1 MRTRLLLVL
10 VGVVAIVLLV
20 HDLPLARHL
29 ERVERDRLT
38 TGLERDAFILAG
50 RAEEALE
57 AGTAGSDPLIRAI
70 VARFSAEEAV
80 DVAIVDADLVGVI
93 GSDVDVA
100 GEDYSNRPE
109 MQRAQVTGAPD
120 TGERF
125 SQTLG
130 EDLFFV
136 AVPVLSGD
144 EVVGV
149 VRLSA
154 PEQVVADRVNG
165 KVRGL
170 AVVAGISLL
179 IAVVVAWLF
188 ARSVTRPLHE
198 LEAATHRLAS
208 GDLASRANDAAGP
221 PEVRGLADSF
231 NSMASRIQ
239 RLVDQQ
245 RSFAG
250 DASHQLRTPLTALR
264 LRLEQAAMSVDPDD
278 EAAEPIEEALN
289 ETERLRRMIEG
300 LLVLSRA
307 ENAALA
313 AVAVDVAVIAAER
326 AEYWRPLA
334 QERSVA
340 IVVESPVS
348 VVALAVD
355 GGVEQIIDNLV
366 DNALEVSPE
375 GTAVRIVV
383 EVGDGSVM
391 LHVIDEGP
399 GLRDDQLERAFER
412 FWRSEGAA
420 VGGTG
425 LGLAI
430 VQQLAT
436 AGGGTAALRAA
447 PGGGL
452 DAIVTLRSP

>member
-1 MRTRLLLVL
+1 MRVRLLLVM

-20 HDLPLARHL
+20 HDVPLARHL

-57 AGTAGSDPLIRAI
+57 GGTTGSDPVIRAI
-70 VARFSAEEAV
+70 VARFNAEEEV
-80 DVAIVDADLVGVI
+80 RVAIVDADLIGVL
-93 GSDVDVA
+93 GSDDAVA

-109 MQRAQVTGAPD
+109 MRQALTGAPD

-136 AVPVLSGD
+136 AVPVLSGE

-154 PEQVVADRVNG
+154 PERVVSDRVSG

-170 AVVAGISLL
+170 TIVAAISLL
-179 IAVVVAWLF
+179 IAVAVAWLF
-188 ARSVTRPLHE
+188 ARSVTRPLDE
-198 LEAATHRLAS
+198 LETATRRLAG
-208 GDLASRANDAAGP
+208 GDLDARANDADGP
-221 PEVRGLADSF
+221 PEVRGLAQSF
-231 NSMASRIQ
+231 NSMASRLQ

-264 LRLEQAAMSVDPDD
+264 LRLEQAALSAGEDSP
-278 EAAEPIEEALN
+278 AAEPIEEALT

-300 LLVLSRA
+300 LLLLTRA
-307 ENAALA
+307 ENTTVSVEAI
-313 AVAVDVAVIAAER
+313 DVAEIVRER
-326 AEYWRPLA
+326 ADYWRPLA

-340 IVVESPVS
+340 IEVDSPASVS
-348 VVALAVD
+348 GSAVAGA
-355 GGVEQIIDNLV
+355 VEQIVDNLV
-366 DNALEVSPE
+366 DNALEASPE
-375 GTAVRIVV
+375 GSKVRIIVERVDDSVV
-383 EVGDGSVM
+383 
-391 LHVIDEGP
+391 LHVVDQGP
-399 GLRDDQLERAFER
+399 GLSAEQLERALDR
-412 FWRSEGAA
+412 FWRAEGAS
-420 VGGTG
+420 VGGSG

-430 VQQLAT
+430 VRQLAT
-436 AGGGTAALRAA
+436 VGGGTARLQGAT
-447 PGGGL
+447 GGGV
-452 DAIVTLRSP
+452 DAVVTLRSP

>member
-1 MRTRLLLVL
+1 MRTRLLLVM
-10 VGVVAIVLLV
+10 VGVVAIVLFV
-20 HDLPLARHL
+20 HDVPLARHL

-38 TGLERDAFILAG
+38 TSLERDAFILAG

-57 AGTAGSDPLIRAI
+57 AGTTGSDPTINAI
-70 VARFSAEEAV
+70 VARFNAEEGV
-80 DVAIVDADLVGVI
+80 RVAIVDADLIGVL
-93 GSDVDVA
+93 GSDADVV

-109 MQRAQVTGAPD
+109 MEQALTGAPQ
-120 TGERF
+120 TGQRP
-125 SQTLG
+125 SRTLG
-130 EDLFFV
+130 EDLFYV

-154 PEQVVADRVNG
+154 PERVVSERVSA

-170 AVVAGISLL
+170 SVVAGISLL
-179 IAVVVAWLF
+179 IAVAVAWLF
-188 ARSVTRPLHE
+188 ARSVTKPLDE
-198 LEAATHRLAS
+198 LEKTTLRLAS
-208 GDLASRANDAAGP
+208 GDLAARANDTEGP

-231 NSMASRIQ
+231 NSMASRLQ

-264 LRLEQAAMSVDPDD
+264 LRLEQAAMSVDDD
-278 EAAEPIEEALN
+278 DPAAASIEEALN

-307 ENAALA
+307 ENAALTA
-313 AVAVDVAVIAAER
+313 DVVDVAAIARDR

-334 QERSVA
+334 HERSVFQA
-340 IVVESPVS
+340 RLDGVLGPARA
-348 VVALAVD
+348 VA

-366 DNALEVSPE
+366 DNALEASPE
-375 GTAVRIVV
+375 QTTVHIVV
-383 EVGDGSVM
+383 EPADGAIA
-391 LHVIDEGP
+391 LHVIDSGP
-399 GLRDDQLERAFER
+399 GLSSEQRARAFER
-412 FWRSEGAA
+412 FWRSDDAA
-420 VGGTG
+420 VGGSG

-430 VQQLAT
+430 VQQLAV
-436 AGGGTAALRAA
+436 AGDGSATLHEA
-447 PGGGL
+447 PGGGI
-452 DAIVTLRSP
+452 DATVTLRSP

>member
-20 HDLPLARHL
+20 HDVPLARHL

-57 AGTAGSDPLIRAI
+57 AGTTGSDPVIRAI
-70 VARFSAEEAV
+70 VARYNAEEGV
-80 DVAIVDADLVGVI
+80 DVAIVDVDLVGVV
-93 GSDVDVA
+93 GSDGGVV

-109 MQRAQVTGAPD
+109 IQRAMTGAPE

-125 SQTLG
+125 SRTLG

-144 EVVGV
+144 DVVGV

-154 PEQVVADRVNG
+154 PERVVADRVDG

-170 AVVAGISLL
+170 AIVAGISLL
-179 IAVVVAWLF
+179 IAMAVAWLF
-188 ARSVTRPLHE
+188 ARSVTRPLHD
-198 LEAATHRLAS
+198 LESVTHRLAS
-208 GDLASRANDAAGP
+208 GDLAARANDSDGP

-231 NSMASRIQ
+231 NSMAIRLQ

-264 LRLEQAAMSVDPDD
+264 LRLEQAAMSVAAGDP
-278 EAAEPIEEALN
+278 ATEPIEEALN

-307 ENAALA
+307 EHA
-313 AVAVDVAVIAAER
+313 AVAIAEVDLPAVARER
-326 AEYWRPLA
+326 AEYWLPLA
-334 QERSVA
+334 QERAVD
-340 IVVESPVS
+340 IVVDAADAVTVRAVS
-348 VVALAVD
+348 

-375 GTAVRIVV
+375 GGTVRIVV
-383 EVGDGSVM
+383 EAGDRDAT
-391 LHVIDEGP
+391 LHVLDEGP
-399 GLRDDQLERAFER
+399 GLTDEQLERAFER
-412 FWRSEGAA
+412 FWRPEGAA
-420 VGGTG
+420 AGGTG

-430 VQQLAT
+430 VQQLANT
-436 AGGGTAALRAA
+436 GGGAASLRRA
-447 PGGGL
+447 PSGGL
-452 DAIVTLRSP
+452 DAVVTFRSP

>member
-1 MRTRLLLVL
+1 MRTRLLLVM
-10 VGVVAIVLLV
+10 VGVVAIVLFV
-20 HDLPLARHL
+20 HDVPLARHL

-57 AGTAGSDPLIRAI
+57 AGTTGSDPVIRAI
-70 VARFSAEEAV
+70 VARFNAEEGV
-80 DVAIVDADLVGVI
+80 RVAIVDSDLVGVL
-93 GSDVDVA
+93 GSDADVA

-109 MQRAQVTGAPD
+109 MQQALTGAPD

-144 EVVGV
+144 EIVGV

-154 PEQVVADRVNG
+154 PERVVADRVNG

-170 AVVAGISLL
+170 TVVAGISLL
-179 IAVVVAWLF
+179 IAVAVAWLF
-188 ARSVTRPLHE
+188 ARSVTRPLDE
-198 LEAATHRLAS
+198 LEAATDQLAS
-208 GDLASRANDAAGP
+208 GDLGARANNAEGP
-221 PEVRGLADSF
+221 PEVRRLADSF
-231 NSMASRIQ
+231 NSMASRLQ

-264 LRLEQAAMSVDPDD
+264 LRLEQAAMSVEAGDP
-278 EAAEPIEEALN
+278 AAEAIEEALN

-307 ENAALA
+307 EDTSSAIE
-313 AVAVDVAVIAAER
+313 VTDVGAITRDR

-334 QERSVA
+334 QERGVS
-340 IVVESPVS
+340 IVVESPMS
-348 VVALAVD
+348 IEARAVA
-355 GGVEQIIDNLV
+355 GGVEQIVDNLI
-366 DNALEVSPE
+366 DNALEVSPDGATLRLVIE
-375 GTAVRIVV
+375 QL
-383 EVGDGSVM
+383 DGSVA

-399 GLRDDQLERAFER
+399 GLGEEQRERAFER
-412 FWRSEGAA
+412 FWRSKDAA
-420 VGGTG
+420 VGGSG

-430 VQQLAT
+430 VRQLAA
-436 AGGGTAALRAA
+436 AGEGSAVLREA
-447 PGGGL
+447 PGGGI
-452 DAIVTLRSP
+452 DAVVTLRSP

>member
-1 MRTRLLLVL
+1 MRTRLLLVM
-10 VGVVAIVLLV
+10 VGVVAIVLFV
-20 HDLPLARHL
+20 HDVPLARHL

-38 TGLERDAFILAG
+38 TSLERDAFILAG

-57 AGTAGSDPLIRAI
+57 AGTTGSDPTINAI
-70 VARFSAEEAV
+70 VARFNAEEGV
-80 DVAIVDADLVGVI
+80 RVAIVDADLIGVL
-93 GSDVDVA
+93 GSDADVV

-109 MQRAQVTGAPD
+109 MEQALTGAPQ
-120 TGERF
+120 TGQRP
-125 SQTLG
+125 SRTLG
-130 EDLFFV
+130 EDLFYV

-154 PEQVVADRVNG
+154 PERVVSERVSA

-170 AVVAGISLL
+170 SVVAGISLL
-179 IAVVVAWLF
+179 IAVAVAWLF
-188 ARSVTRPLHE
+188 ARSVTKPLDE
-198 LEAATHRLAS
+198 LEKTTLRLAS
-208 GDLASRANDAAGP
+208 GDLAARANDTEGP

-231 NSMASRIQ
+231 NSMASRLQ

-264 LRLEQAAMSVDPDD
+264 LRLEQAAMSVDDD
-278 EAAEPIEEALN
+278 DPAAASIEEALN

-307 ENAALA
+307 ENAALTA
-313 AVAVDVAVIAAER
+313 DVVDVAAIARDR

-334 QERSVA
+334 HERFVSIDVDAPPSLEARAVA
-340 IVVESPVS
+340 
-348 VVALAVD
+348 

-366 DNALEVSPE
+366 DNALEASPE
-375 GTAVRIVV
+375 QTTVHIVV
-383 EVGDGSVM
+383 EPADGAIA
-391 LHVIDEGP
+391 LHVIDSGP
-399 GLRDDQLERAFER
+399 GLSSEQRARAFER
-412 FWRSEGAA
+412 FWRSDDAA
-420 VGGTG
+420 VGGSG

-430 VQQLAT
+430 VQQLAV
-436 AGGGTAALRAA
+436 AGDGSATLHEA
-447 PGGGL
+447 PGGGI
-452 DAIVTLRSP
+452 DATVTLRSP

>member
-1 MRTRLLLVL
+1 MRTRLLLVM
-10 VGVVAIVLLV
+10 VGVVAVVLLV
-20 HDLPLARHL
+20 HDVPLARHL
-29 ERVERDRLT
+29 ERVERDRLA

-57 AGTAGSDPLIRAI
+57 AGTTGSDPVIRAI
-70 VARFSAEEAV
+70 VARFNAEEGV
-80 DVAIVDADLVGVI
+80 RVAIVDADLVGVL
-93 GSDVDVA
+93 GSDTDVP

-109 MQRAQVTGAPD
+109 IQRALTGVPD

-125 SQTLG
+125 SRTLG

-154 PEQVVADRVNG
+154 PERVVAERVSG

-170 AVVAGISLL
+170 SIVAGISLL
-179 IAVVVAWLF
+179 IAVAVAWLF
-188 ARSVTRPLHE
+188 ARSVTRPLDE

-208 GDLASRANDAAGP
+208 GDLAARANDAEGP

-231 NSMASRIQ
+231 NSMASRLE

-264 LRLEQAAMSVDPDD
+264 LRLEQAAMSVGDGDP
-278 EAAEPIEEALN
+278 AALPIEEALN

-307 ENAALA
+307 ENASLAIDVVDIA
-313 AVAVDVAVIAAER
+313 AVARDR

-334 QERSVA
+334 QERAVV
-340 IVVESPVS
+340 IVVESPAS
-348 VVALAVD
+348 VMARAVT
-355 GGVEQIIDNLV
+355 GGVEQIVDNLV

-375 GTAVRIVV
+375 DATIRIIVAAT
-383 EVGDGSVM
+383 DGSVA
-391 LHVIDEGP
+391 LHVIDDGP
-399 GLRDDQLERAFER
+399 GLSGEQRERAFER
-412 FWRSEGAA
+412 FWRSEDAA
-420 VGGTG
+420 VGGSG

-430 VQQLAT
+430 VQRLAT
-436 AGGGTAALRAA
+436 AGGGEAALHEA
-447 PGGGL
+447 PDGGL
-452 DAIVTLRSP
+452 DAVVTLRSP

>member
-1 MRTRLLLVL
+1 MRTRLLLVM
-10 VGVVAIVLLV
+10 VGVVAIVLFV
-20 HDLPLARHL
+20 HDVPLARHL

-38 TGLERDAFILAG
+38 TSLERDAFILAG

-57 AGTAGSDPLIRAI
+57 AGTTGSDPTINAI
-70 VARFSAEEAV
+70 VARFNAEEGV
-80 DVAIVDADLVGVI
+80 RVAIVDADLIGVL
-93 GSDVDVA
+93 GSDAAVV
-100 GEDYSNRPE
+100 GEEYSNRPE
-109 MQRAQVTGAPD
+109 MEQALTGAPQ
-120 TGERF
+120 TGQRP
-125 SQTLG
+125 SRTLG
-130 EDLFFV
+130 EDLFYV

-154 PEQVVADRVNG
+154 PERVVSERVSA

-170 AVVAGISLL
+170 SVVAGISLL
-179 IAVVVAWLF
+179 IAVAVAWIF
-188 ARSVTRPLHE
+188 ARSVTRPLDE
-198 LEAATHRLAS
+198 LEKATLRLAS
-208 GDLASRANDAAGP
+208 GDLGARANNTEGP

-231 NSMASRIQ
+231 NSMASRLQ

-264 LRLEQAAMSVDPDD
+264 LRLEQAAMSVDDD
-278 EAAEPIEEALN
+278 DPAVGSIEEALN

-307 ENAALA
+307 ENAALTADVVDVA
-313 AVAVDVAVIAAER
+313 AVARDR

-334 QERSVA
+334 HERSVSIEVDA
-340 IVVESPVS
+340 PPSLEARA
-348 VVALAVD
+348 VA

-375 GTAVRIVV
+375 QTPVRIVV
-383 EVGDGSVM
+383 ESADGSIA
-391 LHVIDEGP
+391 LHVIDSGP
-399 GLRDDQLERAFER
+399 GLTVEQRARAFER
-412 FWRSEGAA
+412 FWRSDDAA
-420 VGGTG
+420 VGGSG

-430 VQQLAT
+430 VQQLAV
-436 AGGGTAALRAA
+436 ASDGSAILHEA
-447 PGGGL
+447 PGGGI
-452 DAIVTLRSP
+452 DAVVTLRSP

>member
-1 MRTRLLLVL
+1 MRTRLLLVM
-10 VGVVAIVLLV
+10 VGVVAIVLFV
-20 HDLPLARHL
+20 HDVPLARHL

-38 TGLERDAFILAG
+38 TSLERDAFILAG

-57 AGTAGSDPLIRAI
+57 AGTTGSDPTINAI
-70 VARFSAEEAV
+70 VARVNAEEGV
-80 DVAIVDADLVGVI
+80 RVAIVDADLIGVL
-93 GSDVDVA
+93 GSDADVV

-109 MQRAQVTGAPD
+109 MEQALTGAPQ
-120 TGERF
+120 TGQRP
-125 SQTLG
+125 SRTLG
-130 EDLFFV
+130 EDLFYV

-154 PEQVVADRVNG
+154 PERVVSERVSA

-170 AVVAGISLL
+170 SVVAGISLL
-179 IAVVVAWLF
+179 IAVAVAWLF
-188 ARSVTRPLHE
+188 ARSVTKPLDE
-198 LEAATHRLAS
+198 LEKTTLRLAS
-208 GDLASRANDAAGP
+208 GDLAARANDTEGP

-231 NSMASRIQ
+231 NSMASRLQ

-264 LRLEQAAMSVDPDD
+264 LRLEQAAMSVDDD
-278 EAAEPIEEALN
+278 DPAAASIEEALN

-307 ENAALA
+307 ENAALTA
-313 AVAVDVAVIAAER
+313 DVVDVAAIARDR

-334 QERSVA
+334 HERFVSIDVDAPPSLEARAVA
-340 IVVESPVS
+340 
-348 VVALAVD
+348 

-366 DNALEVSPE
+366 DNALEASPE
-375 GTAVRIVV
+375 QTTVHIVV
-383 EVGDGSVM
+383 EPADGAIA
-391 LHVIDEGP
+391 LHVIDSGP
-399 GLRDDQLERAFER
+399 GLSSEQRARAFER
-412 FWRSEGAA
+412 FWRSDDAA
-420 VGGTG
+420 VGGSG

-430 VQQLAT
+430 VQQLAV
-436 AGGGTAALRAA
+436 AGDGSATLHEA
-447 PGGGL
+447 PGGGI
-452 DAIVTLRSP
+452 DATVTLRSP

>member
-154 PEQVVADRVNG
+154 PEQVVADRG
-165 KVRGL
+165 T
-170 AVVAGISLL
+170 
-179 IAVVVAWLF
+179 
-188 ARSVTRPLHE
+188 ARYGGWRSWP
-198 LEAATHRLAS
+198 
-208 GDLASRANDAAGP
+208 ASR
-221 PEVRGLADSF
+221 S
-231 NSMASRIQ
+231 
-239 RLVDQQ
+239 
-245 RSFAG
+245 
-250 DASHQLRTPLTALR
+250 
-264 LRLEQAAMSVDPDD
+264 
-278 EAAEPIEEALN
+278 
-289 ETERLRRMIEG
+289 
-300 LLVLSRA
+300 
-307 ENAALA
+307 
-313 AVAVDVAVIAAER
+313 
-326 AEYWRPLA
+326 
-334 QERSVA
+334 
-340 IVVESPVS
+340 
-348 VVALAVD
+348 
-355 GGVEQIIDNLV
+355 
-366 DNALEVSPE
+366 
-375 GTAVRIVV
+375 
-383 EVGDGSVM
+383 
-391 LHVIDEGP
+391 
-399 GLRDDQLERAFER
+399 
-412 FWRSEGAA
+412 
-420 VGGTG
+420 
-425 LGLAI
+425 
-430 VQQLAT
+430 
-436 AGGGTAALRAA
+436 
-447 PGGGL
+447 
-452 DAIVTLRSP
+452 